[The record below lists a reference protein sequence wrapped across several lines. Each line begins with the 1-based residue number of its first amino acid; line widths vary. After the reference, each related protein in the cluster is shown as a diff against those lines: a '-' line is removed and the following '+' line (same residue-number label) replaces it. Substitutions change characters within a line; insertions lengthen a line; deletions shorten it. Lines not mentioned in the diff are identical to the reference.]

1 MALGVCSWSLKPAN
15 GDELLQLVSSL
26 GVKAIQIALDP
37 FRRGESGWRIDEFG
51 AAARNAGVEI
61 RSGMIGMLGEDY
73 STLQTIR
80 DTGGVRLDANWRE
93 NLANANASADIAA
106 RLGVPL
112 VTFHAGFFPEAESDP
127 IRRVMLDRIRAIHD
141 VFAARGVRVGLETG
155 QETAT
160 TLLAALRDLDVPVGV
175 NFDPANILLYG
186 MGDPID
192 ALRRL
197 APHVAQA
204 HIKDARRSRAVGE
217 WGEDVV
223 VGTGEVNFAAM
234 FDVMREAGA
243 RVDYMIERERGK
255 ARIEDIQTALA
266 HVRPLMEQAEVA

>member
-1 MALGVCSWSLKPAN
+1 M
-15 GDELLQLVSSL
+15 
-26 GVKAIQIALDP
+26 
-37 FRRGESGWRIDEFG
+37 
-51 AAARNAGVEI
+51 
-61 RSGMIGMLGEDY
+61 
-73 STLQTIR
+73 
-80 DTGGVRLDANWRE
+80 
-93 NLANANASADIAA
+93 
-106 RLGVPL
+106 
-112 VTFHAGFFPEAESDP
+112 
-127 IRRVMLDRIRAIHD
+127 
-141 VFAARGVRVGLETG
+141 RVGLETG

-175 NFDPANILLYG
+175 NFDPANMLLYG

-204 HIKDARRSRAVGE
+204 HIKDARRSRAAAE

-243 RVDYMIERERGK
+243 KVDYMIERERGK
-255 ARIEDIQTALA
+255 ARLEDIQTAIA
-266 HVRPLMEQAEVA
+266 HVRPLMEQAGVA